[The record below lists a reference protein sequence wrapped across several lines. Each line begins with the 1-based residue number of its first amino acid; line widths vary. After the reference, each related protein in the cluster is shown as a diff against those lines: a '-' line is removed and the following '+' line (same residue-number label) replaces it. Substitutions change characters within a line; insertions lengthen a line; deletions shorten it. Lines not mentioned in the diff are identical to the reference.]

1 MRYSAKTLIASIVLL
16 LAFGTVAE
24 AQMGGGMPMGGGPGG
39 GGMQPSGEE
48 KKEGVAEAAPKGNP
62 GLMPTTPT
70 LPAPKSRRKRWK
82 LFELEGY
89 FRMRTDWDK
98 NFNQGFLDD
107 DSIGGAPF
115 PRALSCNA
123 TAINH
128 PCDDTLSS
136 ANMRLRLE
144 PVFNIDEDT
153 SVHVQADVL
162 DNLVLGSTPIGQNLS
177 GVYNDST
184 NRPPVGAFSNTQG
197 NVVNG
202 INSVSDAIVV
212 KRAWAEVGV
221 PLGILKAGRMPNH
234 WGMGLWA
241 NGGGKDPISGD
252 YNYNGDYGDTVDR
265 VSFSAQIPGTP
276 LHAMIAS
283 DWDSTRLISS
293 QTSVNKG
300 HEGHAFDLDDND
312 DSNAWVGV
320 ISKMDSPEDWR
331 DAVDRGDTILNY
343 GVYFEY
349 KTQDWDYNLDNF
361 NINNSSSITTPNNIF
376 DPAKFVPR
384 GLKTYTP
391 DVWGKLAIGA
401 STLEGEFVGQFGT
414 LATLSD
420 QGINGSSTIRKFGGV
435 GRYTWRGVEGKLRM
449 GVESGFA
456 TGDQWDN
463 TVQGQTNVAYANLIG
478 DPSVCNTS
486 HHCTLT
492 QFMFNRDYQVDLILW
507 HQLYGAVTN
516 AAYAKPFLQYDIT
529 KSIMFKVSNVT
540 SFALKPISTPGN
552 GNMYGTEFDGDIGY
566 NGNHIF
572 AGISYG
578 VLFPLG
584 AMAHPAYDILQGGPG
599 FSYGT
604 NAAGH
609 ANTGDP
615 GTSHTIQS
623 RLVLTF

>member
-1 MRYSAKTLIASIVLL
+1 MRYLAKAFFASIVILVS
-16 LAFGTVAE
+16 FGSIAE

-39 GGMQPSGEE
+39 GQQPSGEE
-48 KKEGVAEAAPKGNP
+48 KKEGVAEAAPKTP
-62 GLMPTTPT
+62 GLLPTTPT
-70 LPAPKSRRKRWK
+70 LPPPKSRRKRWK

-98 NFNQGFLDD
+98 NFNEGFLDD
-107 DSIGGAPF
+107 NSIGGSPW

-144 PVFNIDEDT
+144 PTFNIDEDT
-153 SVHVQADVL
+153 SVHVQADVF
-162 DNLVLGSTPIGQNLS
+162 DNLVLGSTPIGQDLS
-177 GVYNDST
+177 GVYTDT
-184 NRPPVGAFSNTQG
+184 NRPPIGAFGNTQG
-197 NVVNG
+197 NVVRG
-202 INSVSDAIVV
+202 INSLSDAITV

-234 WGMGLWA
+234 WGMGMWA
-241 NGGGKDPISGD
+241 NGGGKDPISGE

-265 VSFSAQIPGTP
+265 VSFSAQIPGTA

-293 QTSVNKG
+293 QTDVNKG

-320 ISKMDSPEDWR
+320 ISKLDTPQDWR
-331 DAVDRGDTILNY
+331 DAVDRGETIANY

-349 KTQDWDYNLDNF
+349 KTQDWDYDLTGF
-361 NINNSSSITTPNNIF
+361 TLGGAF
-376 DPAKFVPR
+376 DPTKFVPR

-391 DVWGKLAIGA
+391 DLWGKLAIGS
-401 STLEGEFVGQFGT
+401 STLEGELLGQFGT
-414 LATLSD
+414 LATLTD
-420 QGINGSSTIRKFGGV
+420 QGITGSSSIRKFGGV
-435 GRYTWRGVEGKLRM
+435 GRYMWKGVEGKLRM

-463 TVQGQTNVAYANLIG
+463 TVQGQTNVAYANLLG
-478 DPSVCNTS
+478 DSAVCNARHT
-486 HHCTLT
+486 CDLT
-492 QFMFNRDYQVDLILW
+492 QFIFNRDYQVDLILW

-516 AAYAKPFLQYDIT
+516 AVYVKPYLQYDIT

-540 SFALKPISTPGN
+540 SFALKPVSTPGN
-552 GNMYGTEFDGDIGY
+552 GAIYGTEFDGDIGY
-566 NGNHIF
+566 NAGHIF
-572 AGISYG
+572 AGLSYG
-578 VLFPLG
+578 VLFPFSAL
-584 AMAHPAYDILQGGPG
+584 AHPPDDILNGGAG
-599 FSYGT
+599 FNYGT
-604 NAAGH
+604 APDGVSVNQ
-609 ANTGDP
+609 GDA
-615 GTSHTIQS
+615 GTSHTVQA

>member
-1 MRYSAKTLIASIVLL
+1 MRYLAKAFLASIVILV
-16 LAFGTVAE
+16 AFGSIAE

-39 GGMQPSGEE
+39 GQQPSGEE
-48 KKEGVAEAAPKGNP
+48 KKEGVAEAAPKTP
-62 GLMPTTPT
+62 GLLPTTPT
-70 LPAPKSRRKRWK
+70 LPPPKSRRKRWK

-98 NFNQGFLDD
+98 NFNEGFLDD
-107 DSIGGAPF
+107 NSIGGAPW

-144 PVFNIDEDT
+144 PTFNIDEDT
-153 SVHVQADVL
+153 SVHVQADVF
-162 DNLVLGSTPIGQNLS
+162 DNLVLGSTPIGEDLS
-177 GVYNDST
+177 GVYTTT
-184 NRPPVGAFSNTQG
+184 NRPPIGAFGNTQG
-197 NVVNG
+197 NVVRG
-202 INSVSDAIVV
+202 INSLSDAITV

-234 WGMGLWA
+234 WGMGMWA
-241 NGGGKDPISGD
+241 NGGGKDPISGE

-265 VSFSAQIPGTP
+265 VSFSAQIPGTA

-293 QTSVNKG
+293 QTDVNKG

-320 ISKMDSPEDWR
+320 ISKLDTPQDWR
-331 DAVDRGDTILNY
+331 DAVDRGETIANY

-349 KTQDWDYNLDNF
+349 KTQDWDYDLTGF
-361 NINNSSSITTPNNIF
+361 TLGGAF
-376 DPAKFVPR
+376 DPTKFVPR

-391 DVWGKLAIGA
+391 DLWGKLAIGS
-401 STLEGEFVGQFGT
+401 STLEGELLGQFGT
-414 LATLSD
+414 LATLTD
-420 QGINGSSTIRKFGGV
+420 QGITGSSSIRKFGGV
-435 GRYTWRGVEGKLRM
+435 GRYMWKGVEGKLRM

-463 TVQGQTNVAYANLIG
+463 TVQGQTNVAYANLLG
-478 DPSVCNTS
+478 DSAVCNAR
-486 HHCTLT
+486 HACDLT
-492 QFMFNRDYQVDLILW
+492 QFIFNRDYQVDLILW

-516 AAYAKPFLQYDIT
+516 AVYVKPYLQYDIT
-529 KSIMFKVSNVT
+529 KSIMFKVSNIT
-540 SFALKPISTPGN
+540 SFALKPVSTPGN
-552 GNMYGTEFDGDIGY
+552 GSVYGTEFDGDIGY
-566 NGNHIF
+566 NAGHIF
-572 AGISYG
+572 AGLSYG
-578 VLFPLG
+578 VLFPFSAL
-584 AMAHPAYDILQGGPG
+584 AHPVDDILNGGAG
-599 FSYGT
+599 FNYGT
-604 NAAGH
+604 APDGVSVNQ
-609 ANTGDP
+609 GDA
-615 GTSHTIQS
+615 GTSHTVQA

>member
-1 MRYSAKTLIASIVLL
+1 MRYLAKAFLASIVILIS
-16 LAFGTVAE
+16 FGSIAE
-24 AQMGGGMPMGGGPGG
+24 AQMGGGMPGGGPS

-48 KKEGVAEAAPKGNP
+48 KKEGVAEAAPKSP
-62 GLMPTTPT
+62 GLLPTTPT
-70 LPAPKSRRKRWK
+70 LPPPKGRRKRWK

-107 DSIGGAPF
+107 DSIGGAPW

-123 TAINH
+123 TALNH
-128 PCDDTLSS
+128 PCDDSLSS

-144 PVFNIDEDT
+144 PTFNIDEDT
-153 SVHVQADVL
+153 SVHVQADVF
-162 DNLVLGSTPIGQNLS
+162 DNLVLGSTPIGQDLS
-177 GVYNDST
+177 GVYTDT
-184 NRPPVGAFSNTQG
+184 NRPPIGAFGNTQG
-197 NVVNG
+197 NVVRG
-202 INSVSDAIVV
+202 INSVSDAITV

-234 WGMGLWA
+234 WGMGMWA
-241 NGGGKDPISGD
+241 NGGGKDPISGE

-265 VSFSAQIPGTP
+265 VSFSAQIPGTA

-293 QTSVNKG
+293 QTDVNKG

-320 ISKMDSPEDWR
+320 ISKLDTPQDWR
-331 DAVDRGDTILNY
+331 DAVDRGETIANY

-349 KTQDWDYNLDNF
+349 KTQDWDYDLTGF
-361 NINNSSSITTPNNIF
+361 TLGGAF

-391 DVWGKLAIGA
+391 DLWGKLAIGP
-401 STLEGEFVGQFGT
+401 STLEGEVLGQFGT
-414 LATLSD
+414 LATLTD
-420 QGINGSSTIRKFGGV
+420 QGVTGTSSIRKFGGV
-435 GRYTWRGVEGKLRM
+435 GRYTWKGVEGKLRM
-449 GVESGFA
+449 GIESGFA

-463 TVQGQTNVAYANLIG
+463 TVQGQTNVAYANLLG
-478 DPSVCNTS
+478 DSAVCNARHT
-486 HHCTLT
+486 CNLT
-492 QFMFNRDYQVDLILW
+492 QFIFNRDYQVDLILW

-516 AAYAKPFLQYDIT
+516 AVYAKPFLQYDIT

-540 SFALKPISTPGN
+540 SFALKPVSTPGN
-552 GNMYGTEFDGDIGY
+552 GSVYGTEFDGDIGY
-566 NGNHIF
+566 NAGHIF
-572 AGISYG
+572 AGLSYG
-578 VLFPLG
+578 VLFPFSAL
-584 AMAHPAYDILQGGPG
+584 AHPPDDVLKGGGG
-599 FSYGT
+599 FNYGT
-604 NAAGH
+604 APDGVSVNQGDAA
-609 ANTGDP
+609 
-615 GTSHTIQS
+615 TSHTVQA

>member
-1 MRYSAKTLIASIVLL
+1 MRYLAKAFLASIVILV
-16 LAFGTVAE
+16 AFGSIAE

-39 GGMQPSGEE
+39 GQQPSGEE
-48 KKEGVAEAAPKGNP
+48 KKEGVAEAAPKTP
-62 GLMPTTPT
+62 GLLPTTPT
-70 LPAPKSRRKRWK
+70 LPPPKSRRKRWK

-98 NFNQGFLDD
+98 NFNEGFLDD
-107 DSIGGAPF
+107 NSIGGAPW

-144 PVFNIDEDT
+144 PTFNIDEDT
-153 SVHVQADVL
+153 SVHVQA
-162 DNLVLGSTPIGQNLS
+162 
-177 GVYNDST
+177 
-184 NRPPVGAFSNTQG
+184 
-197 NVVNG
+197 NVVRG
-202 INSVSDAIVV
+202 INSLSDAITV

-234 WGMGLWA
+234 WGMGMWA
-241 NGGGKDPISGD
+241 NGGGKDPISGE

-265 VSFSAQIPGTP
+265 VSFSAQIPGTA

-293 QTSVNKG
+293 QTDVNKG

-320 ISKMDSPEDWR
+320 ISKLDTPENWR
-331 DAVDRGDTILNY
+331 DAVDRGETIANY

-349 KTQDWDYNLDNF
+349 KTQDWDYDLTGF
-361 NINNSSSITTPNNIF
+361 TLGGAF
-376 DPAKFVPR
+376 DPTKFVPR

-391 DVWGKLAIGA
+391 DLWGKLAIGS
-401 STLEGEFVGQFGT
+401 STLEGELLGQFGT
-414 LATLSD
+414 LATLTD
-420 QGINGSSTIRKFGGV
+420 QGITGSSSIRKFGGV
-435 GRYTWRGVEGKLRM
+435 GRYMWKGVEGKLRM

-463 TVQGQTNVAYANLIG
+463 TVQGQTNVAYANLLG
-478 DPSVCNTS
+478 DSAVCNAR
-486 HHCTLT
+486 HACDLT
-492 QFMFNRDYQVDLILW
+492 QFIFNRDYQVDLILW

-516 AAYAKPFLQYDIT
+516 AVYVKPYLQYDIT
-529 KSIMFKVSNVT
+529 KSIMFKVSNIT
-540 SFALKPISTPGN
+540 SFALKPVSTPGN
-552 GNMYGTEFDGDIGY
+552 GSVYGTEFDGDIGY
-566 NGNHIF
+566 NAGHIF
-572 AGISYG
+572 AGLSYG
-578 VLFPLG
+578 VLFPFAAL
-584 AMAHPAYDILQGGPG
+584 AHPADDILAGGGG
-599 FSYGT
+599 FNYGT
-604 NAAGH
+604 APDGVSVNQ
-609 ANTGDP
+609 GDA
-615 GTSHTIQS
+615 GTSHTVQA